1 MGDSPSPGAEPALGY
16 SEDEINALLRDTHE
30 PIPAALLENP
40 RFHEEHLCRLLE
52 RAELSAA
59 LLERIAGHKDWLRSR
74 GVKCGLVA
82 HPRTPR
88 HIATKA
94 ARDLHTG
101 DLSAISLRPTTPP
114 EVRKFAEELLI
125 ARLPQL
131 PLGQKLAL
139 ARRATG
145 RLAGSLLA
153 EGHAS
158 LAAAALENAR
168 LTESQVLRALSEA
181 TLPEAAIEAIANH
194 AKWSRLPNVRRAL
207 AKHTQTPLHEVQR
220 LLRELTRGELE
231 ALHAVP
237 SLRAEVR
244 AAARDEITRR
254 AAISADNGGSVG
266 AISNPSFRS
275 NGENK
280 LP

>member
-1 MGDSPSPGAEPALGY
+1 MHWWPAARRAWPSPAWKCPLPWVQRGWLRAWLVTKGVWASMGDSPSHGAEPALGY

-59 LLERIAGHKDWLRSR
+59 LLARIAGHKNWLHSR

-88 HIATKA
+88 HIAMKA
-94 ARDLHTG
+94 ARDLHAG
-101 DLSAISLRPTTPP
+101 DLSAISLRPTAPP
-114 EVRKFAEELLI
+114 EVRRFAEGLLI

-139 ARRATG
+139 ARRGTG

-153 EGHAS
+153 DGHGPP
-158 LAAAALENAR
+158 AAAALENAR

-181 TLPEAAIEAIANH
+181 TLAEAAIDAIANH
-194 AKWSRLPNVRRAL
+194 VKWPRLPNVRLAL
-207 AKHTQTPLHEVQR
+207 AKHPRSPLRDVQR
-220 LLRELTRGELE
+220 LLCELTHGELD

-237 SLRAEVR
+237 SLR
-244 AAARDEITRR
+244 
-254 AAISADNGGSVG
+254 
-266 AISNPSFRS
+266 
-275 NGENK
+275 
-280 LP
+280 

>member
-1 MGDSPSPGAEPALGY
+1 MGDIPSPRAEPALFY
-16 SEDEINALLRDTHE
+16 SEDEIDALLRDTHE

-40 RFHEEHLCRLLE
+40 RFNEVHLCRVLE

-59 LLERIAGHKDWLRSR
+59 LLERIAGHKDWLHSR
-74 GVKCGLVA
+74 GVQCGLVA

-88 HIATKA
+88 HIAMKA
-94 ARDLHTG
+94 ARDLHAG
-101 DLSAISLRPTTPP
+101 DLSAITLRPTTPP
-114 EVRKFAEELLI
+114 EVRRFAEGLLI

-139 ARRATG
+139 ARRGTG

-158 LAAAALENAR
+158 LAVAALENAR

-181 TLPEAAIEAIANH
+181 TLAEAAIDAIANH
-194 AKWSRLPNVRRAL
+194 AKWPRLSNVRLAL
-207 AKHTQTPLHEVQR
+207 AKHPRSPLREVQR
-220 LLRELTRGELE
+220 LLRELTHGELD

-244 AAARDEITRR
+244 AAAREEITRR
-254 AAISADNGGSVG
+254 AAISAANGGAAA
-266 AISNPSFRS
+266 AITNSTVKSNA
-275 NGENK
+275 K
-280 LP
+280 TDLT